1 MTAPKLHIVRPLAEQ
16 LTDCVRA
23 SPSGRAV
30 AVPAEPEV
38 SALRASIPD
47 AGPSEQFVK
56 RGRNPD
62 LESPTR
68 FVPTVKG
75 PDDVVI

>member
-1 MTAPKLHIVRPLAEQ
+1 MDKG
-16 LTDCVRA
+16 A
-23 SPSGRAV
+23 SPDGDRATH
-30 AVPAEPEV
+30 EPSRAV
-38 SALRASIPD
+38 SALRVGIPI
-47 AGPSEQFVK
+47 AGPSVNFLNLT
-56 RGRNPD
+56 RNTN